1 VHNPQAELS
10 SDQAE
15 LGSDDVIAE
24 RHMDRLARSSASIPA
39 VSDRPAAASAL
50 SVGRLYRPADLSA
63 LSFQTTSDIEPIDG
77 LVGQQRAVD
86 AIGFGTRVRK
96 PGFNLFVIG
105 SSEARMQQAVESVL
119 RQTAQE
125 MPRPPDWVYVNNFRE
140 SHKPIAIELPPGRA
154 LEFRDAMREV
164 VDDLKTALPA
174 VFEGEDYQTRR
185 EAIDQA
191 FQAKQGEAFSALRDK
206 AAEKS
211 IVILRTPVGFALAP
225 ARDGQVVPPDE
236 FSKWPEAKRRET
248 QEVIE
253 TLEKDLERIMHQIPQ
268 WQKAHRDEIRKLNRE
283 TAMFAVGQS
292 IDEAKAKLTDVARVI
307 EYLEAVRGDL
317 IENVAMFVTKAEG
330 EDRDGPDKRIG
341 GSFERYEV
349 NVLVSHSDRH
359 KSAPIVEEL
368 HPTLANLIGSI
379 EYVSQHG
386 VLVTNFRL
394 IKPGAAHRANGG
406 FLLLDVRHL
415 LTEPFSWT
423 ALKRMLRQGEI
434 RIEDVGR
441 FLGLTSTVSLE
452 PDPVPLDVKVVLFGS
467 RLLYYLLVAFD
478 PEVSEHFKVLA
489 DFEDDVDRSPESEAL
504 HVRLIASIV
513 TRNRLKAVDRDG
525 VALVLEHAA
534 RLADHAGKLTL
545 LIDQIRDVLAEA
557 DYWASEAKRATIT
570 RGDIQRALDQK
581 IRRASRMRDRA
592 QEAILQDVALIATSG
607 RCVGQVNGLS
617 VLELGGFRF
626 ARPTRI
632 TCRVRPGSGKVVD
645 IEREVE
651 LGGPIHSKGVL
662 ILSGFLA
669 GRYAVDTPMSLFASL
684 VFEQSYGGVEG
695 DSASS
700 AELYTILSAL
710 ADLPLRQDLAVTGS
724 VNQHGEI
731 QAIGG
736 VNEKIEGFFDIC
748 RSRGLTGTQ
757 GVLIPQANVQH
768 LMLRRDVID
777 ACAEGK
783 FAIYPVGTIDEG
795 VALLTGSPAGE
806 RAADGCYPGGSVN
819 RLVED
824 RLRDFARIRQSFG
837 QRALVEPADIRP

>member
-1 VHNPQAELS
+1 MSLS
-10 SDQAE
+10 ERIAGPSD
-15 LGSDDVIAE
+15 GHE
-24 RHMDRLARSSASIPA
+24 RAI
-39 VSDRPAAASAL
+39 VAAPL
-50 SVGRLYRPADLSA
+50 SVDRLYRPADLSA
-63 LSFQTTSDIEPIDG
+63 LSFQTTSEIEPIDG

-96 PGFNLFVIG
+96 SGFNLFVIG
-105 SSEARMQQAVESVL
+105 SSEARMQQAVEAVL
-119 RQTAQE
+119 RQAAQE
-125 MPRPPDWVYVNNFRE
+125 KPSPPDWVYVNNFSE
-140 SHKPIAIELPPGRA
+140 PHKPIAIELPPGRA
-154 LEFRDAMREV
+154 LEFRDAMHELV
-164 VDDLKTALPA
+164 GDLKTALPA
-174 VFEGEDYQTRR
+174 VFESEDYQTRR

-206 AAEKS
+206 AAGKS

-236 FSKWPEAKRRET
+236 FSTWPEAKRREV
-248 QEVIE
+248 QDVIQ
-253 TLEKDLERIMHQIPQ
+253 TLEKDLEHIMHQIPQ
-268 WQKAHRDEIRKLNRE
+268 WQKAHREEIRKLNRD

-292 IDEAKAKLTDVARVI
+292 IDEAKSKFTDIPRVI
-307 EYLEAVRGDL
+307 EHLEAVRGDL
-317 IENVAMFVTKAEG
+317 IENVAMFVVKTEG
-330 EDRDGPDKRIG
+330 DEGGGTASRRIG

-349 NVLVSHSDRH
+349 NVLVSHAGED

-386 VLVTNFRL
+386 VLVTNFRH
-394 IKPGAAHRANGG
+394 IKPGAVHRANGG

-415 LTEPFSWT
+415 LMEPFSWT
-423 ALKRMLRQGEI
+423 ALKRTLRQGEI

-441 FLGLTSTVSLE
+441 FIGLTSTVSLE

-489 DFEDDVDRSPESEAL
+489 DFEDEVDRSPESEAL
-504 HVRLIASIV
+504 HARMIASIV
-513 TRNRLKAVDRDG
+513 TRDRLKPIDRDG

-534 RLADHAGKLTL
+534 RLADHADKLTL

-557 DYWASEAKRATIT
+557 DYWAADEKRVTIT
-570 RGDIQRALDQK
+570 REDIQHALDQK

-592 QEAILQDVALIATSG
+592 QEAILQDVALIDTSG
-607 RCVGQVNGLS
+607 SCVGQVNGLS
-617 VLELGGFRF
+617 MLELGEFRF
-626 ARPTRI
+626 GRPTRI

-700 AELYTILSAL
+700 AELYAILSAL
-710 ADLPLRQDLAVTGS
+710 SELPLRQDLAVTGS

-748 RSRGLTGTQ
+748 QARGLTGTQ
-757 GVLIPQANVQH
+757 GVLIPTANVQH
-768 LMLRRDVID
+768 LMLHRDVID
-777 ACAEGK
+777 ACGAGK
-783 FAIYPVGTIDEG
+783 FAIYPVTTIDEG
-795 VALLTGSPAGE
+795 IALLTGAPAGE
-806 RAADGCYPGGSVN
+806 RGADGTYPGRSVN
-819 RLVED
+819 GLIEE
-824 RLRDFARIRQSFG
+824 RLRSFARIRRSFG
-837 QRALVEPADIRP
+837 QRLLAEPVETRHE

>member
-1 VHNPQAELS
+1 M
-10 SDQAE
+10 SDRIT
-15 LGSDDVIAE
+15 GPPP
-24 RHMDRLARSSASIPA
+24 ASIPA
-39 VSDRPAAASAL
+39 VSRQGGTVTAAL
-50 SVGRLYRPADLSA
+50 SVERLYRPADLSA
-63 LSFQTTSDIEPIDG
+63 LSFQTTSEIEPIDG

-96 PGFNLFVIG
+96 SGFNLFVIG
-105 SSEARMQQAVESVL
+105 SNEARMQQAVESVL
-119 RQTAQE
+119 GQAARE
-125 MPRPPDWVYVNNFRE
+125 KSSPPDWVYVNNFSE
-140 SHKPIAIELPPGRA
+140 PHKPIAIKLPPGRA
-154 LEFRDAMREV
+154 LEFRDAMHELV
-164 VDDLKTALPA
+164 GDLKTALPA
-174 VFEGEDYQTRR
+174 IFESEDYQTRR

-236 FSKWPEAKRRET
+236 FNTWPEAKRREV
-248 QEVIE
+248 QDVIQ
-253 TLEKDLERIMHQIPQ
+253 TLETDLERIMHQIPQ
-268 WQKAHRDEIRKLNRE
+268 WQKAHREEIRKLNRD

-292 IDEAKAKLTDVARVI
+292 IDEAKSKFTDIPRVI
-307 EYLEAVRGDL
+307 EHLEAVRGDL
-317 IENVAMFVTKAEG
+317 VENVAMFVVKTEG
-330 EDRDGPDKRIG
+330 DEREDTASRRIG
-341 GSFERYEV
+341 GSFDRYEV
-349 NVLVSHSDRH
+349 NVLVSHVGEN

-386 VLVTNFRL
+386 VLVTNFRH

-415 LTEPFSWT
+415 LMEPFSWT
-423 ALKRMLRQGEI
+423 ALKRTLRQGEI

-441 FLGLTSTVSLE
+441 FIGLTSTVSLE
-452 PDPVPLDVKVVLFGS
+452 PDPVPLEVKVVLFGS

-478 PEVSEHFKVLA
+478 PEVNEHFKVLA
-489 DFEDDVDRSPESEAL
+489 DFEDEVDRSPESEAL
-504 HVRLIASIV
+504 HARMIASIV
-513 TRNRLKAVDRDG
+513 TRDGLKPVDRDG

-557 DYWASEAKRATIT
+557 DYWAADAKRVKIT
-570 RGDIQRALDQK
+570 CEDIQHALDQK
-581 IRRASRMRDRA
+581 IRRASRMRDRT
-592 QEAILQDVALIATSG
+592 QEAILQDVALIDTSG
-607 RCVGQVNGLS
+607 SCVGQVNGLS
-617 VLELGGFRF
+617 MLELGGFRF
-626 ARPTRI
+626 GRPTRI

-662 ILSGFLA
+662 ILSGFVA

-700 AELYTILSAL
+700 AELYAILSECE
-710 ADLPLRQDLAVTGS
+710 LPLRQDLAVTGS

-748 RSRGLTGTQ
+748 RMRGLTSTQ
-757 GVLIPQANVQH
+757 GVLIPTANVQH

-777 ACAEGK
+777 ACGAGK
-783 FAIYPVGTIDEG
+783 FGIYPVTTIDEG
-795 VALLTGSPAGE
+795 IALLTGAPAGE
-806 RAADGCYPGGSVN
+806 RGADGAYPGCSVN
-819 RLVED
+819 GLIEE
-824 RLRDFARIRQSFG
+824 RLRSFARIRQSFG
-837 QRALVEPADIRP
+837 QRLLPELVETRHE